1 VLDLFNNLLIK
12 RFGSIFLFFAT
23 FLALFVSITGLLAN
37 VDLTAR
43 IFQILFLPITLFLIS
58 TSITH
63 VVNNIPALDRGRGL
77 KRILVYYCFIVASV
91 LVATGFLSATTFPEF
106 VSALLFTSISLYF
119 LLLVWPRGS
128 HAVVTTENDIK
139 SSLAPDLKLDVEKRD
154 FLKLVGT
161 AGVITF
167 IYSLFTRRG
176 APFLTGGPVVSTA
189 TLTDLSG
196 NKINPAEKSIT
207 DNYSITEI
215 DDATPEAYFGFINEK
230 GYWYIMK
237 EDADGSFRYARGDSD
252 FKAIWAKRDRLNYDY
267 FSNVF

>member
-1 VLDLFNNLLIK
+1 MK

-23 FLALFVSITGLLAN
+23 LLALFVSITGLLAN
-37 VDLTAR
+37 VNLTAR
-43 IFQILFLPITLFLIS
+43 ILQILFLPITLFLIL

-77 KRILVYYCFIVASV
+77 KRLLVYYCFIVTTV
-91 LVATGFLSATTFPEF
+91 LVIIGYLSATTFPQL

-128 HAVVTTENDIK
+128 HAVVTTKNDIK
-139 SSLAPDLKLDVEKRD
+139 SFLAPGLKLDVDKRD

-161 AGVITF
+161 VGITTF
-167 IYSLFTRRG
+167 IYSLFSRRG
-176 APFLTGGPVVSTA
+176 VPFLAGAPVVSTA

-196 NKINPAEKSIT
+196 NKISPAEKSIT

-215 DDATPEAYFGFINEK
+215 DDTTPEAYFGFVNDK
-230 GYWYIMK
+230 GHWYIMK
-237 EDADGSFRYARGDSD
+237 EAADGSFRYARGDSD
-252 FKAIWAKRDRLNYDY
+252 FEVNWARRDGLNYDY
-267 FSNVF
+267 FNNVF